1 MKWMKNRNRRVLILL
16 VLMVCL
22 AGCAGGRAEKETAE
36 QADEELI
43 VYCPH
48 PLGLINP
55 IISEFENRTGIDVQ
69 VCSGGT
75 GELLTAIENRAECDV
90 FWGGSLT
97 SIKPKQELFEPYTS
111 DNEAMIEEEFKNAEG
126 NLTRF
131 TDMPSVL
138 MVNDNLIEDIPVEG
152 YADLLNPELKGKI
165 AMCDPASSSSAWEHL
180 INILYAMGAGE
191 PEAGWSYVQ
200 EFADNLDGTLLG
212 SSTAVYQGVADGRF
226 AVGLT
231 FEEGAVHYVEDG
243 YPVRIVYMEEGV
255 ISRPDV
261 VGIVRGTRHRQQ
273 AEQFVDF
280 VTGKDVQTIVVSDLG
295 RRSVRTD
302 IGGSEYLPDKESI
315 HILFDDL
322 ELANQKKQE
331 WLGHFRELFD
341 KANTEG
347 AE

>member
-1 MKWMKNRNRRVLILL
+1 MKRMKNGNRRVMFLL
-16 VLMVCL
+16 VLTVCL
-22 AGCAGGRAEKETAE
+22 AGCAGGRTGKEIAER
-36 QADEELI
+36 ADEELI

-55 IISEFENRTGIDVQ
+55 IISEFENRTCIDVR

-75 GELLTAIENRAECDV
+75 GELLKAIENQAECDV

-97 SIKPKQELFEPYTS
+97 TIKPKQELFEPYTS
-111 DNEAMIEEEFKNAEG
+111 VNEAIIEEEFKNVEG

-138 MVNDNLIEDIPVEG
+138 MVNENLIEDIPVDG

-180 INILYAMGAGE
+180 INILYAMGGGE
-191 PEAGWSYVQ
+191 PEAGWDYVQ
-200 EFADNLDGTLLG
+200 QFVDNLDGTLLG
-212 SSTAVYQGVADGRF
+212 SSTEVYQGVADGRF

-261 VGIVRGTRHRQQ
+261 VCIVRGTRRRQQ

-280 VTGKDVQTIVVSDLG
+280 VTGKDVQTVVVSDLG

-302 IGGSEYLPDKESI
+302 IGGSEYLPDKSVI
-315 HILFDDL
+315 HILYDDL

-331 WLGHFRELFD
+331 WLEHFKELFD
-341 KANTEG
+341 GGKTE
-347 AE
+347 ETE